1 MPSSTLRNSLFSR
14 QQPGG
19 FWVVSRIED
28 QPGDIWF
35 VDSGSATGSDA
46 VGYGRNPDQ
55 PFATLDY
62 AIGQCT
68 ANNGDVIICK
78 AGHTE
83 SVAAAADLVFDVAGV
98 TVIFQGN
105 GTNRATIDFGTDAA
119 ADMDVTAANVTLI

>member
-35 VDSGSATGSDA
+35 VDSGCATGADA

-55 PFATLDY
+55 AFLTLDY
-62 AIGQCT
+62 CIANCT
-68 ANNGDVIICK
+68 ASNGD
-78 AGHTE
+78 
-83 SVAAAADLVFDVAGV
+83 
-98 TVIFQGN
+98 
-105 GTNRATIDFGTDAA
+105 TI
-119 ADMDVTAANVTLI
+119 